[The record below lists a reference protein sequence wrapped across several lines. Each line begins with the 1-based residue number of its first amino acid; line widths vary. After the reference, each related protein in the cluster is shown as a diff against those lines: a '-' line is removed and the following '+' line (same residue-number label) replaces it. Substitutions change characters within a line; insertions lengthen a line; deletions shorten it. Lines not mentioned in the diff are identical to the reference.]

1 MTSVLGFSYYWTQPS
16 CVRERERERERESV
30 EPTGY
35 GTQKEGELSYEVQPT
50 NEQERAKR
58 S

>member
-1 MTSVLGFSYYWTQPS
+1 MY
-16 CVRERERERERESV
+16 ERERERESV

-35 GTQKEGELSYEVQPT
+35 GTQKEGELTYEVQPT

-58 S
+58 FVGRLKNTSEEGSKICDI